1 MFNRLIAWSLHNRLI
16 ILAVTL
22 VLFVAGGVALQ
33 RMPVDVFPEFA
44 PPQVVI
50 QTEAPGMSPLDVE
63 SLITYPLESAINGT
77 PGVASVRS
85 KTSVGLSTITVVF
98 NANTDVYLDRQLVN
112 ERIQNVSGRLPPGA
126 NPPVMLPV
134 TSAVGWLI
142 KYALTS
148 DTLSPEELRTLS
160 DWEIRPRI
168 LALGGIA
175 SVVSIGGEVKQL
187 YADLGQRVR
196 TGQRLV
202 LVQSRLV
209 GDPPPS
215 VTINAPMSGVIDAR
229 NVVVGQAVEPNTALF
244 HISDR
249 SQVVVV
255 GKMYEEDIGK
265 VKTGQAAHVSV
276 LSYPQQ
282 IFSGKVTLIDPNLDP
297 LSRTVKV
304 WIQLANPQGLLKPNM
319 FARASV
325 ILRRNGA
332 ALTLPNSAIIEAN
345 GEKFVFVREGE
356 KYNRVE
362 VSIGASDDE
371 YSEITDGL
379 VPGDEV
385 VTQGN
390 REIYTMWLTGGQMKA
405 EE

>member
-1 MFNRLIAWSLHNRLI
+1 MQNFSKRPISSQMLTQLRGLFL
-16 ILAVTL
+16 LALFTAPGTL
-22 VLFVAGGVALQ
+22 PAAFAHGEQIEVGSGARGPVQLSAAQRTAIALQ
-33 RMPVDVFPEFA
+33 LAPVSSRP
-44 PPQVVI
+44 
-50 QTEAPGMSPLDVE
+50 
-63 SLITYPLESAINGT
+63 
-77 PGVASVRS
+77 
-85 KTSVGLSTITVVF
+85 LSTVL
-98 NANTDVYLDRQLVN
+98 NLN
-112 ERIQNVSGRLPPGA
+112 
-126 NPPVMLPV
+126 
-134 TSAVGWLI
+134 
-142 KYALTS
+142 
-148 DTLSPEELRTLS
+148 
-160 DWEIRPRI
+160 
-168 LALGGIA
+168 
-175 SVVSIGGEVKQL
+175 GEVQLLPNRQADVSLRISGQVKEL

-255 GKMYEEDIGK
+255 GKVYEEDIGK

-325 ILRRNGA
+325 ILRHNGA
-332 ALTLPNSAIIEAN
+332 ALTIPNSAIIEAN
-345 GEKFVFVREGE
+345 GEKFVFVREGD

-362 VSIGASDDE
+362 VSIGASNDE
-371 YSEITDGL
+371 YSEITDGV